1 MDSFKQTVLY
11 VSIVI
16 LIIALIVIGLS
27 ISRSIKMVEW
37 PPVVSK
43 CPDFWKYDDSTEDC
57 VNVKDLGNAND
68 EYCPSYPTNS
78 YNTCEKF
85 NFNDDPKYS
94 SSNEKCEKQKFSNAL
109 GLNWDGITN
118 NNNVCEDDN

>member
-43 CPDFWKYDDSTEDC
+43 CRS
-57 VNVKDLGNAND
+57 
-68 EYCPSYPTNS
+68 
-78 YNTCEKF
+78 
-85 NFNDDPKYS
+85 
-94 SSNEKCEKQKFSNAL
+94 
-109 GLNWDGITN
+109 
-118 NNNVCEDDN
+118 